1 VAGLRPEW
9 DGRARVVAVLKAVAS
24 HRTSIKAWGVGA
36 KFSLVGEME
45 LFIVCGLQIPALRRL
60 LMNGHIWKAGR
71 AAAVVLAVCL
81 ILPMEA
87 RTAGQGM
94 QKQPAPEMAKLKFL
108 LGDWTYE
115 SVYEKSDMVPN
126 GGKTKGTYKA
136 VAGPGGFSQIVD
148 FTEAAPEG
156 EEIGH
161 EVTVWDAK
169 ASVYKSYV
177 FGNGFSGPVI
187 QTGHWDGDKLVF
199 DSEFG
204 TMKLQSVQQANA
216 DGTVKISESYKTG
229 DGDWKVIFTGVAKKV
244 S

>member
-1 VAGLRPEW
+1 LFADFNSLLRG
-9 DGRARVVAVLKAVAS
+9 D
-24 HRTSIKAWGVGA
+24 
-36 KFSLVGEME
+36 
-45 LFIVCGLQIPALRRL
+45 
-60 LMNGHIWKAGR
+60 LMNGRTWKAARVG
-71 AAAVVLAVCL
+71 AAVLAVCL
-81 ILPMEA
+81 ILPTGT

-94 QKQPAPEMAKLKFL
+94 AKQPAPEMAKLKFL

-115 SVYEKSDMVPN
+115 STYEKSDMVPN

-156 EEIGH
+156 PEIGH
-161 EVTVWDAK
+161 EVTVWDGK
-169 ASVYKSYV
+169 AGAYKTYV

-204 TMKLQSVQQANA
+204 TMKLESVQQGNA
-216 DGTVKISESYKTG
+216 DGTVTIKESYKSG

>member
-1 VAGLRPEW
+1 MN
-9 DGRARVVAVLKAVAS
+9 GRTWKAARV
-24 HRTSIKAWGVGA
+24 GA
-36 KFSLVGEME
+36 
-45 LFIVCGLQIPALRRL
+45 A
-60 LMNGHIWKAGR
+60 
-71 AAAVVLAVCL
+71 VLAVL
-81 ILPMEA
+81 MMLPMGA

-94 QKQPAPEMAKLKFL
+94 AKQPAPEMAKLKFL

-115 SVYEKSDMVPN
+115 STYEKSDMVPN

-161 EVTVWDAK
+161 EVTVWDGK
-169 ASVYKSYV
+169 AGVYKTYV
-177 FGNGFSGPVI
+177 FGNEFSGPVI

-204 TMKLQSVQQANA
+204 TMKLESVQQANA
-216 DGTVKISESYKTG
+216 DGTVTIKESYKSG

>member
-1 VAGLRPEW
+1 MVGGVQFN
-9 DGRARVVAVLKAVAS
+9 DGRRPMMRVRVGAMVMLAVLMMGRVAV
-24 HRTSIKAWGVGA
+24 
-36 KFSLVGEME
+36 
-45 LFIVCGLQIPALRRL
+45 P
-60 LMNGHIWKAGR
+60 
-71 AAAVVLAVCL
+71 
-81 ILPMEA
+81 
-87 RTAGQGM
+87 QGM
-94 QKQPAPEMAKLKFL
+94 AKAPAPEMAKLKFL

-115 SVYEKSDMVPN
+115 STYEKSDMTPN

-156 EEIGH
+156 PEIGH
-161 EVTVWDAK
+161 EVIVWDAK
-169 ASVYKSYV
+169 AGAYKSYV
-177 FGNGFSGPVI
+177 FGNGFSGPVV

-204 TMKLQSVQQANA
+204 AMKLQSVQQANA
-216 DGTVKISESYKTG
+216 DGTVTIKESYKTG